1 MKIIFILIFSC
12 LSILISGQN
21 EPALKI
27 TQLSGDFYVFTT
39 YNEYKGSRVSS
50 NGLYVVSNEGVIMI
64 DTPWDKSQLQ
74 PLLDSIEKKHHKK
87 VLLCVSTHSHED
99 RTGGLKYYRQK
110 GIKTYTSKLTDS
122 ICEKTGENR
131 AEFCFKHD
139 TTFKLGQYSF
149 QTSYAGPGHTKD
161 NIFIWFG
168 NDKVLYGGCA
178 VKSKEATDLGNIKD
192 ADLAQW
198 PATLNTVKKKF
209 PGPRFIIPGH
219 QSWSSLKSIDHTLKL
234 LKEHSKK

>member
-1 MKIIFILIFSC
+1 MKN
-12 LSILISGQN
+12 SILISFLLLSTLIFGQT

-50 NGLYVVSNEGVIMI
+50 NGLYVVSTEGVIMI
-64 DTPWDKSQLQ
+64 DTPWDKNQLQ

-87 VLLCVSTHSHED
+87 VMICVSTHSHED

-122 ICEKTGENR
+122 ICERTGENR
-131 AEFCFKHD
+131 AEFCFKQD
-139 TTFKLGQYSF
+139 TTFKLGQYAF
-149 QTSYAGPGHTKD
+149 QTCYAGPGHTGD

-168 NDKVLYGGCA
+168 GNKILYGGCA
-178 VKSKEATDLGNIKD
+178 VKSTEATDLGNIRD
-192 ADLAQW
+192 ANLAKW
-198 PATLNTVKKKF
+198 PGTLNSIKKKF
-209 PGPRFIIPGH
+209 PDPKFIIPGH
-219 QSWSSLKSIDHTLKL
+219 QSWSSIKSIDHTLKL
-234 LKEHSKK
+234 LKEHNNR